1 MFGWGKKKEAVETKI
16 ETIDAPIIEAAPIED
31 FIPIAVYVGVLEDA
45 ENLDKAQTIIEA
57 RASKTTGVSKIETTI
72 EGLAVA
78 TTLLVDIG
86 SDASK
91 DLELI
96 FISARAGGLS
106 LADEL
111 RYMAQVFIV
120 KTDREGEAL
129 ETFKIEPP
137 EIEAPPP
144 PPADIL
150 AGLAKSSS
158 KLAEGFANIFTKAK
172 LDNDTLDELEELL
185 IMSDMGVEVARKI
198 RGEFAKNRLDKDIS
212 TDEVKAELAAQI
224 ENHLAPYE
232 THDNPWTAK
241 DSNGKKTPRV
251 IMFVGVNGSGKTTTI
266 GKVAQNLKDNG
277 HKIMLCAADTFRAA
291 ASEQLIIWGERAG
304 VPVVSR
310 GSGADSA
317 GLAFDALT
325 RAKAEDIDVLLI
337 DTAGRLQ
344 NKSEL
349 MAELAKIV
357 RVLGKIDE
365 TAPHEVW
372 LVLDATVGQ
381 NAISQTEAFAKTA
394 GVTALI
400 MTKLDGTAKG
410 GVLLAL
416 TNQFKLPIRFIG
428 IGEKVEDLRPF
439 SASAFAKALVGVE

>member
-16 ETIDAPIIEAAPIED
+16 ETIDAPIIEATPTED
-31 FIPIAVYVGVLEDA
+31 FIPIAVYVGVLKDA
-45 ENLDKAQTIIEA
+45 ENLDAAETIIEA

-86 SDASK
+86 SDAAK

-111 RYMAQVFIV
+111 RDMAQVFIV
-120 KTDREGEAL
+120 KTDKEGEAL

-212 TDEVKAELAAQI
+212 TEEVKAELAAQI
-224 ENHLAPYE
+224 ENHLAPFE
-232 THDNPWTAK
+232 THDNPWVAK
-241 DSNGKKTPRV
+241 DSIGKKTPRV

-266 GKVAQNLKDNG
+266 GKVAQNLVDNG

-310 GSGADSA
+310 ASGADSA

-428 IGEKVEDLRPF
+428 IGEKVEDLQPF

>member
-16 ETIDAPIIEAAPIED
+16 EKIDAPIIEAAPIED
-31 FIPIAVYVGVLEDA
+31 FVPIAVYVGVLADG
-45 ENLDKAQTIIEA
+45 ENLDDTQTIIEA

-86 SDASK
+86 SDAAK

-96 FISARAGGLS
+96 FISARAGGLM

-111 RYMAQVFIV
+111 RDLAQVFIV
-120 KTDREGEAL
+120 KTDKEGEAL

-144 PPADIL
+144 PQTNLIS
-150 AGLAKSSS
+150 GLAKSSS
-158 KLAEGFANIFTKAK
+158 KLAEGFTNIFTKAK

-212 TDEVKAELAAQI
+212 TEEVKAELAAQI
-224 ENHLAPYE
+224 ESHLAPYE
-232 THDNPWTAK
+232 THDNPWVAK
-241 DSNGKKTPRV
+241 DSAGKKTPRV

-266 GKVAQNLKDNG
+266 GKVAQNLVDNG

-304 VPVVSR
+304 VPVVSKA
-310 GSGADSA
+310 SGADSA

-416 TNQFKLPIRFIG
+416 TNTFKLPIRFIG
-428 IGEKVEDLRPF
+428 IGEKVDDLQPF